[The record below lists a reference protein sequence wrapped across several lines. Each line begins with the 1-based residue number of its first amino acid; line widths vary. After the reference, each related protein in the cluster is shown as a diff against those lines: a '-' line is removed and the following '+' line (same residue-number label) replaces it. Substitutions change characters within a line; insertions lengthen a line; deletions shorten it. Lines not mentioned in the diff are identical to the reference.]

1 LGPRWTA
8 ISSGRE
14 ANDQAALLLE
24 LDLAPELF
32 EAADAAADDPLF
44 ALLVEVVRAEI
55 LVGNLLDQHVPN
67 MGKSD
72 PSIEDATA
80 MIALPGP
87 RLVLRR
93 WYRAR
98 A

>member
-32 EAADAAADDPLF
+32 EAADAAPDDPLP

-55 LVGNLLDQHVPN
+55 LVGNLL
-67 MGKSD
+67 
-72 PSIEDATA
+72 
-80 MIALPGP
+80 
-87 RLVLRR
+87 
-93 WYRAR
+93 
-98 A
+98 